1 MRKTM
6 EETLEELQKRKQQ
19 LDEKKK
25 QLTEKEKLLRAKIDT
40 TGRKERTRRLIQVG
54 AIVENALPIT
64 STFNA
69 EALASYYASHPDAHA
84 EVSQYIIE
92 KTPMIQAQ
100 KEGENVATRRN
111 IRGRGSIE
119 GSN

>member
-1 MRKTM
+1 M
-6 EETLEELQKRKQQ
+6 EETLKEIKKKKQQ
-19 LDEKKK
+19 LEEKKQ
-25 QLTEKEKLLRAKIDT
+25 QLIEKEKLISAKIANAD
-40 TGRKERTRRLIQVG
+40 RRERTRRLIQVG

-69 EALASYYASHPDAHA
+69 EALANYYASHPDAHA

-100 KEGENVATRRN
+100 KEKGNIATRSN
-111 IRGRGSIE
+111 IRGSGSIDAIY
-119 GSN
+119 